1 MSTPAPTA
9 RAVLTHRRFWRH
21 FLEMLIAMVV
31 GVVALGPL
39 WPDLQGGSELHVLVM
54 ATNMTIGMAV
64 WMAVRRH
71 GGWLPAM
78 ILAMLRRPAEYT
90 C

>member
-1 MSTPAPTA
+1 
-9 RAVLTHRRFWRH
+9 
-21 FLEMLIAMVV
+21 MLIAMVV
-31 GVVALGPL
+31 GMVALGPL
-39 WPDLQGGSELHVLVM
+39 WPDLQGDSELHVLVM

-64 WMAVRRH
+64 WMA
-71 GGWLPAM
+71 LPAM